1 MKKEVS
7 DNKITQKIISLKEDV
22 SGVFTTSDLHHLVG
36 SLSPLNNQRAI
47 DRIVKNG
54 LLNRA
59 KRGLYVFQ
67 DFDAALLSSR
77 LIPQSYVSMDT
88 VLIRNGLVGT
98 LNPSRISCVT
108 SRPRSKTYAVGS
120 VDIAYHSVARKLFF
134 GFETGERG
142 VRWADNEK
150 AYLDLLYFH
159 LRGAKFPFDPKNEVR
174 TDKLDLKRVRHYLK
188 KYGNPKFKTFVEGLI
203 HD

>member
-1 MKKEVS
+1 MKKEVP
-7 DNKITQKIISLKEDV
+7 DNKITQKIISLTKDMGGIF
-22 SGVFTTSDLHHLVG
+22 STSDLYHLIG
-36 SLSPLNNQRAI
+36 ATSPLNNQRAI
-47 DRIVKNG
+47 DRIVEND

-59 KRGLYVFQ
+59 KKGIYVFQ
-67 DFDAALLSSR
+67 NFDAPLLSSR
-77 LIPQSYVSMDT
+77 LIPQSYISMDT

-98 LNPSRISCVT
+98 LNPSRVSCVT
-108 SRPRSKTYAVGS
+108 SRARSKTYAVGS
-120 VDIAYHSVARKLFF
+120 FDIAYHSVARKLFF
-134 GFETGERG
+134 GFETKEHG

-150 AYLDLLYFH
+150 SYLDLLYFH
-159 LRGAKFPFDPKNEVR
+159 LHGAKFPFDPKNEVR